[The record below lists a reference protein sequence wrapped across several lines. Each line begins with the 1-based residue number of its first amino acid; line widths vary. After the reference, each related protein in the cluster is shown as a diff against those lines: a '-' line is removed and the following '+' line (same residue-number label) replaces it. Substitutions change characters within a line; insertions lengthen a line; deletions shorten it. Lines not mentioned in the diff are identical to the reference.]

1 MFVFEAPAVDG
12 DGVPVFGRGKDRVDD
27 IPVEVDGALLG
38 AFLPLTAVLMKHA
51 EFGRFQQSEDGE
63 LHFVPSVVLIC
74 DGAKPKSDTRMSGVS
89 GAPRHSRIPRAMA

>member
-12 DGVPVFGRGKDRVDD
+12 DDVLVFGGGKDCVDD

-38 AFLPLTAVLMKHA
+38 AFLPLTAVFMKHA
-51 EFGRFQQSEDGE
+51 QFGRFQQSEDGE

-74 DGAKPKSDTRMSGVS
+74 DGSRPSRDTRMSGVL